1 MDGAQLAGV
10 SILSISLISR
20 HGMGLPEGTVER
32 QQKKDYNN
40 SKQLPKVKL
49 IYSKKLYAATGGHS
63 LVSSPFSGLPDMILF
78 ESCSS

>member
-40 SKQLPKVKL
+40 SKLPKVKL
-49 IYSKKLYAATGGHS
+49 IYSKLPVVIHWLAHV
-63 LVSSPFSGLPDMILF
+63 LVVYLI
-78 ESCSS
+78 

>member
-40 SKQLPKVKL
+40 SKLPKVKL
-49 IYSKKLYAATGGHS
+49 IYSKRLYAATGGHS
-63 LVSSPFSGLPDMILF
+63 LISSRFSGLPDMILF
-78 ESCSS
+78 ERCFN

>member
-40 SKQLPKVKL
+40 SKLPKAKL
-49 IYSKKLYAATGGHS
+49 IYSKGFMAL
-63 LVSSPFSGLPDMILF
+63 LVVIHWLAHVLVVYLI
-78 ESCSS
+78 

>member
-40 SKQLPKVKL
+40 SKLPKVKL
-49 IYSKKLYAATGGHS
+49 IYSKRLYAATGGHS
-63 LVSSPFSGLPDMILF
+63 LVSSRFSGLPDMILF

>member
-40 SKQLPKVKL
+40 SKLPKVKL
-49 IYSKKLYAATGGHS
+49 IYSKRLYAATGGHS
-63 LVSSPFSGLPDMILF
+63 LVSSRFSGLPDMILF
-78 ESCSS
+78 ERCSN

>member
-40 SKQLPKVKL
+40 SKLPKVKL
-49 IYSKKLYAATGGHS
+49 IYSKRLYGAPGGRS
-63 LVSSPFSGLPDMILF
+63 LVSSRFSGLPDMILF
-78 ESCSS
+78 ERCFN

>member
-40 SKQLPKVKL
+40 SKLPKVKL
-49 IYSKKLYAATGGHS
+49 IYSMRL
-63 LVSSPFSGLPDMILF
+63 
-78 ESCSS
+78 

>member
-40 SKQLPKVKL
+40 SKLPKVKL
-49 IYSKKLYAATGGHS
+49 IYSKGFMAL
-63 LVSSPFSGLPDMILF
+63 LVVIHWLAHVLVVYLI
-78 ESCSS
+78 

>member
-40 SKQLPKVKL
+40 SKLPKVKL
-49 IYSKKLYAATGGHS
+49 IYSKGFMPL
-63 LVSSPFSGLPDMILF
+63 LVVTHWLAHVLVVYLI
-78 ESCSS
+78 

>member
-40 SKQLPKVKL
+40 SKLPKVKL
-49 IYSKKLYAATGGHS
+49 IYSKRLYGAPGGRS
-63 LVSSPFSGLPDMILF
+63 LVSSRFSGLPDMILF

>member
-40 SKQLPKVKL
+40 SKLPKVKL
-49 IYSKKLYAATGGHS
+49 IYSKRLYAATGGHWS
-63 LVSSPFSGLPDMILF
+63 LNG
-78 ESCSS
+78 

>member
-20 HGMGLPEGTVER
+20 HGMGLPEGTAER

-40 SKQLPKVKL
+40 SKLPKVKL
-49 IYSKKLYAATGGHS
+49 I
-63 LVSSPFSGLPDMILF
+63 
-78 ESCSS
+78 

>member
-40 SKQLPKVKL
+40 SKLPKVKL
-49 IYSKKLYAATGGHS
+49 IYSKRLYPATGGHS
-63 LVSSPFSGLPDMILF
+63 LVSSRFSGLPDMILF

>member
-40 SKQLPKVKL
+40 SKLPKVKL
-49 IYSKKLYAATGGHS
+49 IYSKRLYGATGGHS
-63 LVSSPFSGLPDMILF
+63 LVSSRFSGLPDMILF
-78 ESCSS
+78 ERCSS

>member
-40 SKQLPKVKL
+40 SKLPKVKL
-49 IYSKKLYAATGGHS
+49 IYSKRLYAATGGHS
-63 LVSSPFSGLPDMILF
+63 LVSSRFSGLPDMILF
-78 ESCSS
+78 ERCFN